1 MIFKF
6 KMNKTTFPAT
16 FASEN
21 EVDKEIPLTQD
32 TIYIAIKEIHFN
44 YHLGY
49 DYSKYHYYFHYQL
62 TISTFSLNLS
72 WYNISKRLS
81 HSLHVSDLSKL
92 QRYSKA
98 RSMRYSYFRILL
110 TEWQEIY
117 PTVLYAKRDFIQREL
132 KTLY

>member
-1 MIFKF
+1 
-6 KMNKTTFPAT
+6 MNKTTFPAT

-92 QRYSKA
+92 
-98 RSMRYSYFRILL
+98 
-110 TEWQEIY
+110 
-117 PTVLYAKRDFIQREL
+117 
-132 KTLY
+132 